1 MDKKLSNKA
10 IKSWIIGRT
19 IGLII
24 FISIYLVLRLVLPIL
39 EINAVNYILDN
50 YIFWINMI
58 ILIKE
63 KCHNSNCTNSKYKLI
78 RGTYK

>member
-39 EINAVNYILDN
+39 EINTVNYILDN
-50 YIFWINMI
+50 YI
-58 ILIKE
+58 L
-63 KCHNSNCTNSKYKLI
+63 
-78 RGTYK
+78 